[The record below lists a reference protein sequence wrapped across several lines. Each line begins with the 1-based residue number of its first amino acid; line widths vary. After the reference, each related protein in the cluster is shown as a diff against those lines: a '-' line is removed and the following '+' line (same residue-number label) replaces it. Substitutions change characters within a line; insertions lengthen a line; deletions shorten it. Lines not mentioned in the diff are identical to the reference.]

1 MLEIFKMS
9 LKEIYSKSKVY
20 PVIIQQGLG
29 DVTSLGD
36 EQGDCKYK
44 PMWEGRRRAATKMS
58 VRAFLVVQW

>member
-20 PVIIQQGLG
+20 PVIVQQGLG
-29 DVTSLGD
+29 DLTSLGD
-36 EQGDCKYK
+36 EQGDFKYK
-44 PMWEGRRRAATKMS
+44 PTWERRRRAATKMS